1 MGMSGR
7 ETKPAPVAAE
17 SAAEKPSWSKYD
29 EVTDRD
35 IFLIKYMGAK
45 TPTVPLGG
53 LQIPREH
60 REQPSY

>member
-1 MGMSGR
+1 MSGR

-45 TPTVPLGG
+45 TPIVPLGG
-53 LQIPREH
+53 LQIP
-60 REQPSY
+60 